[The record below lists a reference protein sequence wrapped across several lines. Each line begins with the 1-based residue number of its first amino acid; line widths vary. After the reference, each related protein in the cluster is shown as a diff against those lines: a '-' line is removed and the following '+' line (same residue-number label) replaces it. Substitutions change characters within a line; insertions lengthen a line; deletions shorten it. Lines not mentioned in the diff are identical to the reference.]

1 MKIFNFFRLVLA
13 LGLLIIIAWLTRE
26 ICDRAVVQ
34 QVRKYDDANINHM
47 KYGLFNVN
55 TWKDKMTTIVVAEI
69 EDFQVTNTNKKD
81 LKKHVEGQLQT
92 LIDKLDQQIK
102 ETNKNST
109 KGWLKQKLI
118 NAFVDVKDI
127 KASVPNYAD
136 TIVQEMTDKDSQKK
150 LKDVIRGRVAKYLDE
165 TFEPQDMSEVES
177 IIQRA
182 NAKNRQEATD
192 FLARIVPME
201 NERLYSQAWLLIGLV
216 VLLFLVSIFHF
227 KHFPAPYFLICMMAL
242 SLMLYAGVTCPM
254 IDMVARISN
263 FSFVLFGHPVEFT
276 NQIVYFQSKSILD
289 VFWILMED
297 PDLQMKI
304 VGVLMIVFSVVFPFI
319 KMVFSIFYFYNLG
332 KAQSRWWVRF
342 FVLKSGKWSMTDVQI
357 VAILMAYIGF
367 NGMVTT
373 QFNVMRQ
380 ALPRFDLISTND
392 TTLQIGFYI
401 FLCYVI
407 LAMVLSEVMERKMKK
422 NLLKN

>member
-1 MKIFNFFRLVLA
+1 MS
-13 LGLLIIIAWLTRE
+13 
-26 ICDRAVVQ
+26 
-34 QVRKYDDANINHM
+34 
-47 KYGLFNVN
+47 
-55 TWKDKMTTIVVAEI
+55 TIVVAEI

-102 ETNKNST
+102 ETNKSST

-150 LKDVIRGRVAKYLDE
+150 LKEVIRGRVSKYLDE
-165 TFEPQDMSEVES
+165 TFEPQDMSEVNS

-182 NAKNRQEATD
+182 NAKNRQEATEY
-192 FLARIVPME
+192 LTRAVPME
-201 NERLYSQAWLLIGLV
+201 NARLYSLTWLLIGV
-216 VLLFLVSIFHF
+216 VLLLFSVSIFHF
-227 KHFPAPYFLICMMAL
+227 KHLPAPYFLVCMTAL
-242 SLMLYAGVTCPM
+242 ILLLYAGVTCPM

-297 PDLQMKI
+297 PDIQMQI
-304 VGVLMIVFSVVFPFI
+304 VGVLMILFSVVFPVI
-319 KMVFSIFYFYNLG
+319 KIVFSVFYFYNVG
-332 KAQSRWWVRF
+332 QAQSHWWVKF

-407 LAMVLSEVMERKMKK
+407 LAMVLSEVMERKMK
-422 NLLKN
+422 NMSLKA